1 MRLEE
6 VWGRAV
12 FDRST
17 AQELGTVVGFVVDAD
32 EHRVIAIDVG
42 CDEPCVVGWDS
53 VVGIGD
59 GGVIVTSKEAV
70 REPKETEH
78 ARLAAGR
85 QLIGKRVLTS
95 EGKILGELDELI
107 FDPRTGVV
115 ERLVIAGGEV
125 EGDHLR
131 AVGSYALVV
140 Q

>member
-1 MRLEE
+1 MGRAERVRVGRPSTAGRRMRLEE

-85 QLIGKRVLTS
+85 QLIGQTRP
-95 EGKILGELDELI
+95 DE
-107 FDPRTGVV
+107 
-115 ERLVIAGGEV
+115 
-125 EGDHLR
+125 
-131 AVGSYALVV
+131 
-140 Q
+140 